1 MLSSQRRRND
11 PALILLYVSVS
22 FGCCI
27 PVLCARGAHA
37 AQPDESG
44 ASSQSNAIT
53 ACVESHTSGQELRQ
67 EGKLLESRAQFLR
80 CSQETCPELVRS
92 ECLSSI
98 DELRSQIPSVVFRVS
113 VDGEARSDVAAS
125 MDGQELFS
133 EIPTRALEVN
143 PGKHRFVFRFGQLD
157 AIERQV
163 TITEGEK
170 LVPVS
175 AAFSS
180 SPAADAAEL
189 ELPQIPSEH
198 RPIPLPVYVL
208 SGVGVLGLGGF
219 VGFGLATRSKE
230 GELRSSCSPS
240 CARSEIDALENR
252 ALFADISLG
261 IGIAALA
268 AATAYYFLRPTESIE
283 LAAML
288 APNGGV
294 QSQLRVTF

>member
-1 MLSSQRRRND
+1 MVCSPRRRTA
-11 PALILLYVSVS
+11 PAFALAYLSVS
-22 FGCCI
+22 LGCSL
-27 PVLCARGAHA
+27 PFLGTSRAHA
-37 AQPDESG
+37 APADG
-44 ASSQSNAIT
+44 ASATTQSSSVT
-53 ACVESHTSGQELRQ
+53 ECVESHASGQELRQ

-80 CSQETCPELVRS
+80 CSQESCPGLVRS

-98 DELRSQIPSVVFRVS
+98 DELRSQIPSVVFRIS

-125 MDGQELFS
+125 MDGLELFS

-143 PGKHRFVFRFGQLD
+143 PGKHRFVFRFGELD
-157 AIERQV
+157 ALERQV

-180 SPAADAAEL
+180 TPAEQPAEA
-189 ELPQIPSEH
+189 EPPPVVAEH
-198 RPIPLPVYVL
+198 RPVPLPVYL
-208 SGVGVLGLGGF
+208 LAGVGALGLGGF
-219 VGFGLATRSKE
+219 MGFGLATRSKE

-240 CARSEIDALENR
+240 CAQSEIDALEIR
-252 ALFADISLG
+252 ALVADISLG

-268 AATAYYFLRPTESIE
+268 AATTYYFLRPTESVE
-283 LAAML
+283 VAAML
-288 APNGGV
+288 APHGGV

>member
-1 MLSSQRRRND
+1 MACSPRGRKA
-11 PALILLYVSVS
+11 PALALAYLTVSLGSSLPILGTS
-22 FGCCI
+22 
-27 PVLCARGAHA
+27 RAHA
-37 AQPDESG
+37 DT
-44 ASSQSNAIT
+44 ASATTQSSSVT
-53 ACVESHTSGQELRQ
+53 ECVEAHASGQELRQ

-80 CSQETCPELVRS
+80 CSQEACPGLVRS

-98 DELRSQIPSVVFRVS
+98 DELRSQIPSVVFRIS

-143 PGKHRFVFRFGQLD
+143 PGKHRFVFRFGELD

-180 SPAADAAEL
+180 TPAEQPAEAESPPVAT
-189 ELPQIPSEH
+189 EH

-208 SGVGVLGLGGF
+208 AGVGALGLGGF
-219 VGFGLATRSKE
+219 MGFGLAARSKE
-230 GELRSSCSPS
+230 GELRSSCSPA
-240 CARSEIDALENR
+240 CAQSEIDALENR
-252 ALFADISLG
+252 ALAADISLG

-268 AATAYYFLRPTESIE
+268 AATTYYFLRPSESVE
-283 LAAML
+283 LTAIL
-288 APNGGV
+288 APHGGV